1 MIEEEDEKT
10 DDNRQTP
17 KSQLSKSAQRR
28 SETAKKD
35 ENKDHNKNEEILLS
49 EKNDDIIYQKENGK
63 RPKPSSKVSEPV
75 EKKFRTIKNVEANDL
90 IEVKSSSGK
99 SMMVSKAA
107 LEKIMKSKSVQAAV
121 ANKTVAV
128 DNNNTEV
135 KSDDKIKQSSEVE
148 SHPVEKRRIRSMG
161 C

>member
-1 MIEEEDEKT
+1 MLKT
-10 DDNRQTP
+10 V
-17 KSQLSKSAQRR
+17 
-28 SETAKKD
+28 KKD
-35 ENKDHNKNEEILLS
+35 ENKNHNKNEEILLT
-49 EKNDDIIYQKENGK
+49 EIDDDINDEKENGK
-63 RPKPSSKVSEPV
+63 RQKPSSKFSTPA
-75 EKKFRTIKNVEANDL
+75 EKRLKTIKNVEANDL

-135 KSDDKIKQSSEVE
+135 KSDDKIKHSSEVE